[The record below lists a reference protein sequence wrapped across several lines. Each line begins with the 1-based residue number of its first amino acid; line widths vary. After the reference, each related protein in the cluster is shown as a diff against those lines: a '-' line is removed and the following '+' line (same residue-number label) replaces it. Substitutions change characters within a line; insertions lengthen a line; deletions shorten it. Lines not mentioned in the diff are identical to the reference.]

1 MFLSSLRDSPLVQ
14 LTQGLRPG
22 INYSA
27 LRARIVM
34 DRIVCS
40 WRVSNFQFPIA
51 ASADLL
57 AMLAVLCLRPAVS
70 WPWLCL
76 LMCAGRNWGMCG
88 RRWEAC
94 FLATVYARDAA
105 HNSPQ
110 GKRTFIVG
118 EEDFADAAAAVVP
131 ALQDGQ
137 MLHQFQSSF

>member
-40 WRVSNFQFPIA
+40 WRGFNFQFPIA

-57 AMLAVLCLRPAVS
+57 AILAVLFLRPAVS
-70 WPWLCL
+70 WPWLFL
-76 LMCAGRNWGMCG
+76 LIGAGRNWGLCG
-88 RRWEAC
+88 RRWEAR
-94 FLATVYARDAA
+94 FFATGYARDVA
-105 HNSPQ
+105 
-110 GKRTFIVG
+110 R
-118 EEDFADAAAAVVP
+118 
-131 ALQDGQ
+131 
-137 MLHQFQSSF
+137 